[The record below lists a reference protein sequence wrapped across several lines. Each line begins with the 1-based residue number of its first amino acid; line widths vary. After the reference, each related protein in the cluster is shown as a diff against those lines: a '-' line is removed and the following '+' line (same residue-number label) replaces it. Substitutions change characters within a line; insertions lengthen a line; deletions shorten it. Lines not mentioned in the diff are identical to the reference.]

1 MQWPEA
7 GLAAAE
13 EEAAAARAERRA
25 RLAATA
31 AANAVAAAAGADTSA
46 PVPASQEPPVAQ
58 GPEELPPGGAGAGPA
73 EAPLSGEKVF
83 NRSRPPCRVDLGA
96 RPPETRT
103 LARRA
108 RRGAPAPG
116 REASV

>member
-1 MQWPEA
+1 VQWPEA

-25 RLAATA
+25 RLAAAA

-96 RPPETRT
+96 RPPETLPSPAVQT
-103 LARRA
+103 KS
-108 RRGAPAPG
+108 APAPG
-116 REASV
+116 RETSM